1 MKANPRALFAAAAK
15 AQAAVAYLDSLQ
27 PDAALRAAA

>member
-1 MKANPRALFAAAAK
+1 MRADPRVLFAAAAK
-15 AQAAVAYLDSLQ
+15 AQAAVGYLDSLQ